1 MVSPGNEPTSQWP
14 SDLVFTV
21 RDSQWEGLGCGHGHL
36 RSRRVRVGVGGR
48 GRASRN
54 MQHELLLPAADGQVA
69 VAECEDGGGTVVA
82 FGR

>member
-1 MVSPGNEPTSQWP
+1 
-14 SDLVFTV
+14 
-21 RDSQWEGLGCGHGHL
+21 
-36 RSRRVRVGVGGR
+36 
-48 GRASRN
+48 